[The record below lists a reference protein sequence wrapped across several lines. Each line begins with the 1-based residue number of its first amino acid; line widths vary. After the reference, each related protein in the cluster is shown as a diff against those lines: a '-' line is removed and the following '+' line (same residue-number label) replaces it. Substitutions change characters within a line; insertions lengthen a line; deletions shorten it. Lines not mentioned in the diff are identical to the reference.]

1 VKIAFFS
8 SKKVF
13 CGLVLGE
20 IVDFWV
26 DVDFLT
32 RRLHLAGFH

>member
-1 VKIAFFS
+1 LLFFHRKKIFA
-8 SKKVF
+8 
-13 CGLVLGE
+13 GLILGK
-20 IVDFWV
+20 ITDFWV